1 MKNIT
6 KETEAA
12 KKVVAPEAAK
22 KPESTEAPKK

>member
-6 KETEAA
+6 KETESAI
-12 KKVVAPEAAK
+12 KVSAPETSK